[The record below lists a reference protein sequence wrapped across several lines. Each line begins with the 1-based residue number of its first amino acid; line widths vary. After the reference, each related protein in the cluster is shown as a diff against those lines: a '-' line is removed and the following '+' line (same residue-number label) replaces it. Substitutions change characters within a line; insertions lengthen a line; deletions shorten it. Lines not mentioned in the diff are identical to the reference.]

1 MTIYKLPNGLTYT
14 PGGIPKIFHQ
24 IRIGSALPPVL
35 KPFMNTFKKM
45 PGYKYKLWKNTDLT
59 EQNFP
64 ITWPYIQHIMARRKI
79 IYAMIADLMRL
90 EILYHYGGI
99 YVDTTAIAFKN
110 FDGILDMPSKFF
122 MSNEMDCG
130 LKCKGGKR
138 KYISNSFIASVP
150 RYKVLKRLLSEDKL
164 SMIDFSLP
172 ANIATGPYYVRTGI
186 TRSSDVKMLPTSFIY
201 PENTDDKCV
210 FETRVKKGLTKLKY
224 LGDRVYYIKL
234 PCTQYD
240 YPGAYMA
247 KSWMIGGTWIEK

>member
-24 IRIGSALPPVL
+24 IWIGSALPPVL

-110 FDGILDMPSKFF
+110 FGF
-122 MSNEMDCG
+122 G
-130 LKCKGGKR
+130 
-138 KYISNSFIASVP
+138 
-150 RYKVLKRLLSEDKL
+150 
-164 SMIDFSLP
+164 DF
-172 ANIATGPYYVRTGI
+172 
-186 TRSSDVKMLPTSFIY
+186 
-201 PENTDDKCV
+201 
-210 FETRVKKGLTKLKY
+210 
-224 LGDRVYYIKL
+224 
-234 PCTQYD
+234 
-240 YPGAYMA
+240 
-247 KSWMIGGTWIEK
+247 